1 MPRNP
6 RSAAPD
12 APASLLANL
21 GTIRAPKSARV
32 FVLAQYPD
40 MFTGA
45 DGKQYP
51 HPNAGAEIMPRT
63 PTTDGRLASV
73 ECEIRAD
80 GSTGAPLYAITRVSD
95 DGRESTIRA
104 SFADLAA
111 FAGAAKAHGLDLA

>member
-63 PTTDGRLASV
+63 PTTDG
-73 ECEIRAD
+73 
-80 GSTGAPLYAITRVSD
+80 PLYAITRVSD